1 MPRFLEG
8 KAGAKSLYNQ
18 FRRVVTECHIF
29 CEEKVTTAAGLSQVH
44 IWKFIFGKKEPHSSG
59 GSELWG
65 DIFFFRRF

>member
-29 CEEKVTTAAGLSQVH
+29 CEEKATTVAGLSQVH
-44 IWKFIFGKKEPHSSG
+44 IWQKEPHSSG